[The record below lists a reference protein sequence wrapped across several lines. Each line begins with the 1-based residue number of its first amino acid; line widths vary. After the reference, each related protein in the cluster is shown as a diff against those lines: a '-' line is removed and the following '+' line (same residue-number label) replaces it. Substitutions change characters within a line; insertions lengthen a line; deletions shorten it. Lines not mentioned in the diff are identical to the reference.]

1 MLTGEDMTD
10 ADEGV
15 LFAVAELL
23 EAGAVGVAEVS
34 PVLRELVG
42 RVRRVFSGKAADR
55 FAERLEGFV
64 PLLERGGA
72 ALSEVAVKVRELALQ
87 VQYLKLMTVYG
98 LVLLLAEIA
107 WAFAMAGVTGVGRW
121 RGWRGGLR

>member
-1 MLTGEDMTD
+1 MTD

-23 EAGAVGVAEVS
+23 EAGAVGVAEVG

-42 RVRRVFSGKAADR
+42 RVRSEFSGKAADR

-72 ALSEVAVKVRELALQ
+72 ALSGVGEKTRELALQ

-98 LVLLLAEIA
+98 LNLLLAE
-107 WAFAMAGVTGVGRW
+107 MAVGR
-121 RGWRGGLR
+121 L